1 MNVDFLPERIRAQ
14 RARRQHVVQRGYLL
28 GITVA
33 ALIGLGYVN
42 QGRLLWA
49 RAELA
54 TLGEQ
59 SANMTMQLC
68 TLDRLRQQLSDLMI
82 KGRIDSHLG
91 SRVNATDVLRE
102 LGRVLPES
110 MVLTNLDFEAR
121 PVPMKTHSTGRSR
134 LGSDRP
140 VEAAAQSGEKMINRV
155 RVILG
160 GLSPNNVDVAN
171 FIANLSASPL
181 FEDVN
186 MGYSKNTLFCDRSA
200 KQFEASCYVVP

>member
-1 MNVDFLPERIRAQ
+1 MNVDFLPERIRAH
-14 RARRQHVVQRGYLL
+14 RTRRRRLVQRGYLL

-33 ALIGLGYVN
+33 ALVGLGYIN
-42 QGRLLWA
+42 QGRLQQA

-82 KGRIDSHLG
+82 KKRIDSHLG

-110 MVLTNLDFEAR
+110 MVLTSLDFEGR
-121 PVPMKTHSTGRSR
+121 PVPTKTHSTGGSR
-134 LGSDRP
+134 LGSARP
-140 VEAAAQSGEKMINRV
+140 VEAAARGREKTVNRV
-155 RVILG
+155 RVVLC
-160 GLSPNNVDVAN
+160 GLSPNNVDIAN

-186 MGYSKNTLFCDRSA
+186 MGYSENMPFRGRPA
-200 KQFEASCYVVP
+200 KQFKVSCYVVP